1 MVLSPQDLKNRLK
14 PGAPVFREFWN
25 GRGVSVNYFRQ
36 HAWLIVLLVG
46 AIIVLI
52 GARYR
57 TKTSMMQIKQLR
69 VELQQA
75 ENAKLDEKSRYMS
88 LIRETDMV
96 KRVGEAKLGLVFREQ
111 PPYELKTDE

>member
-1 MVLSPQDLKNRLK
+1 MVLSPLNIKQKIK
-14 PGAPVFREFWN
+14 PGAPVFRDFWY
-25 GRGVSVNYFRQ
+25 GRGVSVNYFRR
-36 HAWLIVLLVG
+36 HAWLIVLIVC
-46 AIIVLI
+46 AILVLI

-75 ENAKLDEKSRYMS
+75 ENEKLDEKARYMS

-96 KRVGEAKLGLVFREQ
+96 KRVNDAHLGLVFQDQ
-111 PPYELKTDE
+111 PPFQLSAE